1 LYYISIREKG
11 VFTINKFI
19 PINSLFVLL
28 TLPGLSA
35 QELASLEYVTQA
47 DPYNSIIQVDSDTYA
62 LAYAGDDGDGY
73 IATFTITSDGATI
86 TEVASSEHDAL
97 RGTHNSLIQVD
108 SDTYALAYAGDGQ
121 VGFITTFTISADG
134 ATITEVA
141 SLEHDALRGTHN
153 SLIQVDSDTYALA
166 YAANGEDGFIK
177 TFTIT
182 SDGATI
188 TEVASLEHDIK
199 WGMYNSIVQVDS
211 DTYVL
216 AYTGKGEDGYITTF
230 TVSAEGLPLQKLLH
244 LCMN

>member
-1 LYYISIREKG
+1 MYYISIREKG

-28 TLPGLSA
+28 TFPGLSA

-62 LAYAGDDGDGY
+62 LAYAGGVEDGY
-73 IATFTITSDGATI
+73 
-86 TEVASSEHDAL
+86 
-97 RGTHNSLIQVD
+97 
-108 SDTYALAYAGDGQ
+108 
-121 VGFITTFTISADG
+121 ITTFTVSADG

-141 SLEHDALRGTHN
+141 SLEYDTIQGKSN
-153 SLIQVDSDTYALA
+153 SLVQVDSDTYA
-166 YAANGEDGFIK
+166 
-177 TFTIT
+177 
-182 SDGATI
+182 
-188 TEVASLEHDIK
+188 
-199 WGMYNSIVQVDS
+199 
-211 DTYVL
+211 L

>member
-1 LYYISIREKG
+1 MYYISIREKG

-108 SDTYALAYAGDGQ
+108 SDTYALAYA
-121 VGFITTFTISADG
+121 
-134 ATITEVA
+134 
-141 SLEHDALRGTHN
+141 
-153 SLIQVDSDTYALA
+153 
-166 YAANGEDGFIK
+166 ANGEDGFIK

-211 DTYVL
+211 DTYAL

>member
-1 LYYISIREKG
+1 MYYISIREKG

-62 LAYAGDDGDGY
+62 LAYA
-73 IATFTITSDGATI
+73 
-86 TEVASSEHDAL
+86 
-97 RGTHNSLIQVD
+97 
-108 SDTYALAYAGDGQ
+108 
-121 VGFITTFTISADG
+121 
-134 ATITEVA
+134 
-141 SLEHDALRGTHN
+141 
-153 SLIQVDSDTYALA
+153 
-166 YAANGEDGFIK
+166 ANGEDGFIK

-199 WGMYNSIVQVDS
+199 WGMYNSIIQVDS
-211 DTYVL
+211 DTYAL
-216 AYTGKGEDGYITTF
+216 AYAGGGEDGYITTF